1 MSFDFK
7 LPDLGEGIAEVELR
21 KWLVKEGDLIS
32 QHQGVLE
39 VETDKAV
46 VEVPSPRSGV
56 VGRIHRQEGE
66 TVQVGETLL
75 TIDEAQE
82 TPAGHP
88 RAEAPPEPAG
98 QRAEGE
104 SAPAEE
110 APQRRPSVGIVGSL
124 PEAEET
130 HEAAQ
135 QEAAA
140 QPARREA
147 AQQHYPF
154 QGLATPMVRKLAR
167 ERGLDLSTIQ
177 GSGPRGCIR
186 PEDLESQ
193 AVPARMRICSEVQAQ
208 VRARMALTGNEEQIP
223 LRGLR
228 RTIARNVLVS
238 QCTTAFVTSMEEVD
252 ITEIW
257 EMRMREQ
264 GEVESRGTHLTFLPF
279 FMKAAQHALKEHP
292 LLNAA
297 IDDAAEMILLKKEYN
312 FGIAVDT
319 PEGLMVPVIR
329 NVDKKNFIELAEEIQ
344 ELGRKA
350 RERTISLEDL
360 RGSSF
365 TITNYGHFGGTFATP
380 IINWPDVAILGFGR
394 IVERP
399 WVHRGQIAIRKI
411 LPLSLT
417 FDHRATDGA
426 YAARFL
432 GKVLHY
438 LEDPGRLL
446 LEGQ

>member
-1 MSFDFK
+1 MAFDFK

-21 KWLVKEGDLIS
+21 KWLVSEGDRVT
-32 QHQGVLE
+32 QHQAVLE

-46 VEVPSPRSGV
+46 VEVPSPRAGRIV
-56 VGRIHRQEGE
+56 RIHRKEGE
-66 TVQVGETLL
+66 TVKVGETLL
-75 TIDEAQE
+75 SIE
-82 TPAGHP
+82 
-88 RAEAPPEPAG
+88 
-98 QRAEGE
+98 EGE
-104 SAPAEE
+104 VGREGGEP
-110 APQRRPSVGIVGSL
+110 PRRPSVGIVGSL
-124 PEAEET
+124 PEAEE
-130 HEAAQ
+130 HAPSAPAVPRGDGSAPSPPAA
-135 QEAAA
+135 EGEEG
-140 QPARREA
+140 PATG
-147 AQQHYPF
+147 PF
-154 QGLATPMVRKLAR
+154 EGLATPMVRRIAR
-167 ERGLDLSTIQ
+167 ERGIDLRTVR

-186 PEDLESQ
+186 PEDLE
-193 AVPARMRICSEVQAQ
+193 AKGETHHREETAEALTVPAACPGEG
-208 VRARMALTGNEEQIP
+208 LP

-228 RTIARNVLVS
+228 KTIARNVLAS
-238 QCTTAFVTSMEEVD
+238 QRLTAFVTSMEEAD

-264 GEVESRGTHLTFLPF
+264 GVVESRGAHLTFLPF
-279 FMKAAQHALKEHP
+279 FIKAAQHALREYP
-292 LLNAA
+292 LLNAS
-297 IDDAAEMILLKKEYN
+297 IDEEAEVICLKKEYN

-329 NVDKKNFIELAEEIQ
+329 DVDKKSIIELAEAVQ

-350 RERTISLEDL
+350 RERTIALEEL

-399 WVHRGQIAIRKI
+399 WVHHGKIAIRKI

-438 LEDPGRLL
+438 LEDPALLL
-446 LEGQ
+446 LEAT